1 LIAKTSVV
9 FKATSKWV
17 FIPFLASS
25 PDKYLYRIRLYPCG
39 DKMKQRTTYKV
50 TTTVCL
56 PAEVLKF
63 AKERKL
69 NLSRTLEIAIREKMK
84 AIEQIDRRY
93 YLTPEEFLSFLI
105 FKKGYGREQI
115 KKSMIENFPEL
126 EPNIDAFLSKYDVPE
141 RGFNDVLKSVGEG
154 KHE

>member
-1 LIAKTSVV
+1 MKHRTS
-9 FKATSKWV
+9 
-17 FIPFLASS
+17 
-25 PDKYLYRIRLYPCG
+25 
-39 DKMKQRTTYKV
+39 YKV

-56 PAEVLKF
+56 PAEVLRW

-69 NLSRTLEIAIREKMK
+69 NLSKTLEIAIREKMK
-84 AIEQIDRRY
+84 AIEQIDRKY

-126 EPNIDAFLSKYDVPE
+126 EPNIDAFLSKYDIPE
-141 RGFNDVLKSVGEG
+141 RGFNDVLKSMKEG

>member
-1 LIAKTSVV
+1 
-9 FKATSKWV
+9 
-17 FIPFLASS
+17 
-25 PDKYLYRIRLYPCG
+25 
-39 DKMKQRTTYKV
+39 MKQRTTYKV

-63 AKERKL
+63 AKERKI

-84 AIEQIDRRY
+84 AIEQLDRRY

-105 FKKGYGREQI
+105 YNKGYGKEQI
-115 KKSMIENFPEL
+115 KKCMLENFPEI
-126 EPNIDAFLSKYDVPE
+126 NIDSLLSKYDIPE
-141 RGFNDVLKSVGEG
+141 RGFNDVLKSVGVRDKEAY